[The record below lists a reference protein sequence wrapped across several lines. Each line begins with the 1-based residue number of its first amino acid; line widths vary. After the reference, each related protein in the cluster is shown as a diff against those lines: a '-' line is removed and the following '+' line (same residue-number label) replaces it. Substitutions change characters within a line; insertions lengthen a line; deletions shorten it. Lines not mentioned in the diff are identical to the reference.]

1 MGIESPAQD
10 VVAGP
15 EHERVLGQLVTDD
28 HDGSGDDA
36 GSQRPHEGVASL
48 RDLLGP
54 PDEGHEHPGEQAR
67 HEPDQGRGMVATST
81 NSSVGSAKEET
92 ASAGI
97 RRRRSPDGVGVE
109 GAADGWA

>member
-1 MGIESPAQD
+1 MGIESPAQG

-15 EHERVLGQLVTDD
+15 ELERVLGQLVTDD
-28 HDGSGDDA
+28 HDGSGDGA

-67 HEPDQGRGMVATST
+67 HEPDQGRAP
-81 NSSVGSAKEET
+81 EIDE
-92 ASAGI
+92 
-97 RRRRSPDGVGVE
+97 VE
-109 GAADGWA
+109 RGPARHRQDRPGPRQRGAIW